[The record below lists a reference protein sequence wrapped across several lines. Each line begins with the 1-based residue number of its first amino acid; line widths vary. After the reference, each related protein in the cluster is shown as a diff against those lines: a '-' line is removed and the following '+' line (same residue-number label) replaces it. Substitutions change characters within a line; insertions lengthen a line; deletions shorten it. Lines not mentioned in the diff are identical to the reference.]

1 MIYDVI
7 GMLYQTLPLT
17 LGGLVFVGLYLGLR
31 RTRPGCRHLL
41 LPAAAWF
48 LAALDQWYMSTY
60 QPQMNIRID
69 MLPFLALMA
78 VTTPSG
84 ILLAALGERSPR

>member
-17 LGGLVFVGLYLGLR
+17 LGGLIFVALHLGLR
-31 RTRPGCRHLL
+31 RIRSGSHFLL

-48 LAALDQWYMSTY
+48 LAALDEWYMSTF

-78 VTTPSG
+78 VTTPVG
-84 ILLAALGERSPR
+84 ILLAALGKRSPH

>member
-17 LGGLVFVGLYLGLR
+17 LGGLIFAALHLGLR
-31 RTRPGCRHLL
+31 CTRPGSHYLL

-48 LAALDQWYMSTY
+48 LAALDEWYMSTY

-78 VTTPSG
+78 VTTPVG
-84 ILLAALGERSPR
+84 ILLAALGKRSPR